1 MNTSMP
7 TITAG
12 LAALG
17 ASTHRVLRRMEADYA
32 RGDELQP
39 GTVAAMYGTYAAHTA
54 ALAWAATR
62 RPWPLPLPRRPAILA
77 GALTATGGAAVMAA
91 GMGRFDSAAQLSG
104 TETGTLHDRGIY
116 RYSRNPQYLGAVVAL
131 AGITTAT
138 RSGLAAL
145 LTAGVLATYR
155 RWIPNEER
163 VLHRTFGDD
172 YDRYAATVHRW
183 FGRTSP
189 DTEAPADG

>member
-1 MNTSMP
+1 MQPSLP
-7 TITAG
+7 TLAGIAG
-12 LAALG
+12 LG
-17 ASTHRVLRRMEADYA
+17 PVTHTVLRRMEADYA
-32 RGDELQP
+32 RGEELQP

-54 ALAWAATR
+54 AFAWAATHR
-62 RPWPLPLPRRPAILA
+62 SWPLPLPRRPAIFA

-91 GMGRFDSAAQLSG
+91 GMVRFDSTAQLSG
-104 TETGTLHDRGIY
+104 TDTGTLHDRGIY

-155 RWIPNEER
+155 RWIPNEEK

-172 YDRYAATVHRW
+172 YDRYSATVHRW
-183 FGRTSP
+183 FGRTTHGTKEP
-189 DTEAPADG
+189 TDG